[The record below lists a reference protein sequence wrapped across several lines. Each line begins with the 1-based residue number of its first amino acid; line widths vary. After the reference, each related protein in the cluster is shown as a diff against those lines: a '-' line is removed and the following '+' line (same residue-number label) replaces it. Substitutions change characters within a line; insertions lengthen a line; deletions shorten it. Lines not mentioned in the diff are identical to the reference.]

1 VILTKEEIMKKD
13 VFKKKGVFLIVDDDK
28 NVRDFLKLFLKK
40 KGFQNVETV
49 QNGQEALAIVEKE
62 DINLVL
68 LDVRMPGLDG
78 IEVLRAIKKI
88 RKDIPVVMITAYPDE
103 EKVKEAM
110 KEGAYDYII
119 KPFDLFYLE
128 VTLLT
133 KIIQL
138 SSGKKNK

>member
-1 VILTKEEIMKKD
+1 MKKD
-13 VFKKKGVFLIVDDDK
+13 IFKKKGVFLIVDDDK
-28 NVRDFLKLFLKK
+28 SIRDFLKLFLKK

-49 QNGQEALAIVEKE
+49 ESGQEALAIVEKE

-68 LDVRMPGLDG
+68 LDVRMPGMDG

-88 RKDIPVVMITAYPDE
+88 RKDIPVVMVTAYPDE
-103 EKVKEAM
+103 EKAKEAM

-138 SSGKKNK
+138 SSEKKDK

>member
-1 VILTKEEIMKKD
+1 MKKD
-13 VFKKKGVFLIVDDDK
+13 IFKKKGVFLIVDDDK
-28 NVRDFLKLFLKK
+28 SIRDFLKLFLKK

-49 QNGQEALAIVEKE
+49 ESGQEALAIVEKE

-68 LDVRMPGLDG
+68 LDVRMPGMDG

-103 EKVKEAM
+103 EKAKEAT

-138 SSGKKNK
+138 SSEKKDK

>member
-1 VILTKEEIMKKD
+1 
-13 VFKKKGVFLIVDDDK
+13 
-28 NVRDFLKLFLKK
+28 
-40 KGFQNVETV
+40 VE
-49 QNGQEALAIVEKE
+49 NGQEALAIVEKE

-68 LDVRMPGLDG
+68 LDVRMPGMDG

-88 RKDIPVVMITAYPDE
+88 RKGIPVVMVTAYPDE
-103 EKVKEAM
+103 EKTKEAM

-119 KPFDLFYLE
+119 KLFDLFYLE

-138 SSGKKNK
+138 SSEKKNK